1 MSTMIVIIIF
11 VLISIFISFAIGA
24 NDETFSTVYGSRTL
38 KMKEILIVTTV
49 LALLGAFILG
59 RGVSETVGEGLLLF
73 DFSNAVVLT
82 ILISTAIWLIISSAL
97 GAPIS
102 TTHSTIG
109 SIIGIGILRA
119 GFFGVNW
126 LSILEM
132 SIWWLLSPVIGYVM
146 TYVVYKL
153 LHKTVISKL
162 NGFKDF
168 EKAEKIF
175 SYILLGVIC
184 LTAFSRAGNDC
195 ANAVGI
201 VLGAGIEINILLL
214 IVGAN
219 FALGIIVLGRRVIKS
234 VGEITELVP
243 SSAFAS
249 QVPTAIILF
258 VGTFLGIPLSGSQ
271 MLVASLLGLAKA
283 RRAPTKKGVGKIA
296 LIWVLTFPM
305 AAIFAVLLYFPISLI
320 PFF

>member
-1 MSTMIVIIIF
+1 MNGMIIIIIF
-11 VLISIFISFAIGA
+11 VIISIFISFAIGA
-24 NDETFSTVYGSRTL
+24 NDETFSTVHGSRTL
-38 KMKEILIVTTV
+38 MMREILIIATV

-59 RGVSETVGEGLLLF
+59 RGVSETVGKDLLNF
-73 DFSNAVVLT
+73 GVSNAIVLT
-82 ILISTAIWLIISSAL
+82 ILISTALWLIISSVL

-109 SIIGIGILRA
+109 SIIGVGMLQSGIT
-119 GFFGVNW
+119 GVNW

-132 SIWWLLSPVIGYVM
+132 SIWWLMSPIIGYIL
-146 TYVVYKL
+146 TYIVYKL
-153 LHKTVISKL
+153 LHKTIISKL

-168 EKAEKIF
+168 ERTEKIF
-175 SYILLGVIC
+175 SYILVGVIC

-195 ANAVGI
+195 SNAVGI
-201 VLGAGIEINILLL
+201 VLGVGIDINIILL

-219 FALGIIVLGRRVIKS
+219 FALGIVVLGRRVIKS

-258 VGTFLGIPLSGSQ
+258 IGTFLGIPLSGSH

-283 RRAPTKKGVGKIA
+283 RRAPTRKGIWKIA
-296 LIWVLTFPM
+296 LIWILTFPM
-305 AAIFAVLLYFPISLI
+305 AAIFSILLFFPIDLFI
-320 PFF
+320 

>member
-1 MSTMIVIIIF
+1 MNGMIIIIIF
-11 VLISIFISFAIGA
+11 VIISIFISFAIGA

-38 KMKEILIVTTV
+38 LMKEILIVATV

-59 RGVSETVGEGLLLF
+59 RGVSETVGKDLLTF
-73 DFSNAVVLT
+73 EVSYPIVLT
-82 ILISTAIWLIISSAL
+82 ILISTSLWLIISSVL

-109 SIIGIGILRA
+109 SIIGIGMLRGIL
-119 GFFGVNW
+119 GVNW
-126 LSILEM
+126 LSIFEM
-132 SIWWLLSPVIGYVM
+132 AIWWIMSPIIGYVM
-146 TYVVYKL
+146 TYLVYKL
-153 LHKTVISKL
+153 IHKTVISNL

-168 EKAEKIF
+168 ERTEKIF
-175 SYILLGVIC
+175 SYILLAAIC

-195 ANAVGI
+195 SNAVGI
-201 VLGAGIEINILLL
+201 VIGVGIDINIILL
-214 IVGAN
+214 IVGVN
-219 FALGIIVLGRRVIKS
+219 FALGIVVLGRRVIKS

-258 VGTFLGIPLSGSQ
+258 IGTYLGVPLSGSH

-283 RRAPTKKGVGKIA
+283 RRAPTRKGLWKIA
-296 LIWVLTFPM
+296 LIWILTFPM
-305 AAIFAVLLYFPISLI
+305 AALFSILLYFPISMI
-320 PFF
+320 PIF

>member
-1 MSTMIVIIIF
+1 M
-11 VLISIFISFAIGA
+11 
-24 NDETFSTVYGSRTL
+24 
-38 KMKEILIVTTV
+38 
-49 LALLGAFILG
+49 G
-59 RGVSETVGEGLLLF
+59 RGVSETVGKDLLTF
-73 DFSNAVVLT
+73 GVSNAIILT
-82 ILISTAIWLIISSAL
+82 ILISTALWLIISSVL

-109 SIIGIGILRA
+109 SIIGVGMLQSGIS
-119 GFFGVNW
+119 GVNW
-126 LSILEM
+126 FSILEM
-132 SIWWLLSPVIGYVM
+132 SIWWIMSPVIGYIL
-146 TYVVYKL
+146 TYFVYKL
-153 LHKTVISKL
+153 INKIIISRL

-168 EKAEKIF
+168 ENTEKIF

-195 ANAVGI
+195 SNAVGI
-201 VLGAGIEINILLL
+201 VLGVGIDINLILI

-219 FALGIIVLGRRVIKS
+219 FALGIVVLGRRVIKS

-258 VGTFLGIPLSGSQ
+258 VGTFLGIPLSGSH

-283 RRAPTKKGVGKIA
+283 RRAPTKKGIWKIA
-296 LIWVLTFPM
+296 LIWILTFPI
-305 AAIFAVLLYFPISLI
+305 AAIFSVLLFFPIDLI
-320 PFF
+320 I